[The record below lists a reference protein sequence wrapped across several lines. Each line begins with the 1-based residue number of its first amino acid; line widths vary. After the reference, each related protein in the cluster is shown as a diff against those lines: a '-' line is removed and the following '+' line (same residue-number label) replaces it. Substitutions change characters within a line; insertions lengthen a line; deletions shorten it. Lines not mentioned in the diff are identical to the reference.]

1 MPTNPVKTYIY
12 WQQQRLIV
20 ILQKKVTTGH
30 TYITMCKTRFLVIR
44 SDLSVWNAKV
54 RCYSTGN
61 AIVIVI
67 SRFLKRYLKVK
78 RTRAPAYS
86 RALRRIKGVSKGG
99 SREVQVQFP
108 EYQEGTE

>member
-1 MPTNPVKTYIY
+1 MPTNPVKAYIY

-78 RTRAPAYS
+78 RTSLLTSAATNQ
-86 RALRRIKGVSKGG
+86 IGVFKRG
-99 SREVQVQFP
+99 SREV
-108 EYQEGTE
+108 